1 MSCPLEGNPSAS
13 YQWYFEKLL
22 NHNRSYSDRVPI
34 HPDSYLNIT
43 FLNNDRT
50 LFFNKVREEHNGNY
64 ICNADNYLGNKT
76 SVKLELSDIKSKVNG
91 NIHYNVNICISP
103 FRMHYF

>member
-1 MSCPLEGNPSAS
+1 M
-13 YQWYFEKLL
+13 
-22 NHNRSYSDRVPI
+22 PI

-50 LFFNKVREEHNGNY
+50 LFFSEVREEHNGNY

-76 SVKLELSDIKSKVNG
+76 SDKLKLSNIKGKVPVIG
-91 NIHYNVNICISP
+91 NI
-103 FRMHYF
+103 